1 MESDATNVQQ
11 IFSDKRV
18 TLEDI
23 MREKGDLVKRGE
35 LGEGDIEFWEDGT
48 TSPRSAQF
56 HANSAKQS
64 DPDAPQGT
72 LTEPPSSE
80 KPS

>member
-1 MESDATNVQQ
+1 
-11 IFSDKRV
+11 
-18 TLEDI
+18 

-48 TSPRSAQF
+48 TTPRSAQF
-56 HANSAKQS
+56 HASSTTQS
-64 DPDAPQGT
+64 KSDGLRGT
-72 LTEPPSSE
+72 LTEPASSD